1 MPEIQSIGN
10 QIRNPEPITEELFR
24 QVYKY
29 EDVEKPTACDRIK
42 EEIKCSKNTIFNLF
56 PILSWLPAYKFKEYF
71 VGDLIAGIT
80 VSIMH
85 IPHGLAYG
93 PLGGQEP
100 VVGLYMA
107 VFPTMIYLLMGTSRH
122 ISLGT
127 FAILT
132 MMTGQTVFKYIPMVE
147 DDLLTP
153 GLENGTSNG
162 TDSGHADERFSAIQV
177 GVAISLMVGLWQFIL
192 GVFRLGVLSVLLSNS
207 LVSGFTT
214 GAAVHVASVQFKNLL
229 GVDFKTRPGP
239 LKLVY
244 GYIDLFSNIT
254 KTNLVTLG
262 ISISFILFLSTFN
275 EVIKPLINKKFP
287 KCKVPVPIELIS
299 ILLGIIISYAL
310 DLKTNYNVKIV
321 SRVPSGLP
329 EPIVPP
335 FQLLPEI
342 IVDSFI
348 IAIIAISVN
357 LSLAK
362 IFAKK
367 SEYKIYGNQELLAYG
382 AANMFGAFF
391 QCIPVAASLSRSLV
405 QHSTGGKTAL
415 ANIFS
420 IILIILILLFM
431 GPIFEPVPLSVLS
444 AIVIVT
450 LKGLLMQVTDF
461 PKMYRKSKLDGLV
474 WLATFLGVCIID
486 LDYGLGVGM
495 VTSFITMLL
504 RSQKTRV
511 SVLGRVPDTNIYL
524 DVEHFKTAAT
534 LPGIIIM
541 QIIGGLHFAN
551 IENVQNK
558 VIGNYKKFEEISLER
573 NSSSLVLNMAS
584 VSYLDP
590 TAVSGLFLICR
601 DLKKFNCTLYL
612 TDCIPSV
619 YKTMRDCDFFKDFPK
634 EQVLASVYDAVEYLS
649 KESKNDNKN
658 E

>member
-1 MPEIQSIGN
+1 MKMPEIQAIGN

-29 EDVEKPTACDRIK
+29 EDVEKPTACDKIK
-42 EEIKCSKNTIFNLF
+42 EEIRCSRSTILNLF
-56 PILSWLPAYKFKEYF
+56 PILSWLPKYEFKQFF

-80 VSIMH
+80 VSVMH

-107 VFPTMIYLLMGTSRH
+107 VFPTMIYLLMGTSKH

-132 MMTGQTVFKYIPMVE
+132 MMTGQTVFKFVPPME
-147 DDLLTP
+147 EIYDS
-153 GLENGTSNG
+153 ENGTFIESN
-162 TDSGHADERFSAIQV
+162 SSHADERFSAIQV
-177 GVAISLMVGLWQFIL
+177 GVAISMMVGLWQFIL

-229 GVDFKTRPGP
+229 GVECKTSAGP
-239 LKLVY
+239 MKLVY

-262 ISISFILFLSTFN
+262 ISISFVLFLSTFN
-275 EVIKPLINKKFP
+275 ELIKPLISRKFP

-299 ILLGIIISYAL
+299 IILGIIISYGL
-310 DLKTNYNVKIV
+310 DLKKNYHVKIV
-321 SRVPSGLP
+321 NRVPSGLP
-329 EPIVPP
+329 NPIVPP

-367 SEYKIYGNQELLAYG
+367 SDYKINSNQELLAYG

-405 QHSTGGKTAL
+405 QHSTGGKTTL
-415 ANIFS
+415 ANVFS
-420 IILIILILLFM
+420 IILIILILLFL

-444 AIVIVT
+444 AIVLVT

-474 WLATFLGVCIID
+474 WLATFFGVCLID

-495 VTSFITMLL
+495 ITSFLTMLL

-511 SVLGRVPDTNIYL
+511 TVMGRVPDTNIYL
-524 DVEHFKTAAT
+524 DIEHFKTAVL
-534 LPGIIIM
+534 LPKIIVM

-558 VIGNYKKFEEISLER
+558 VVENYKSFEEISLEK
-573 NSSSLVLNMAS
+573 NSSNVILNMAS

-590 TAVSGLFLICR
+590 TAVNGLFLISR

-619 YKTMRDCDFFKDFPK
+619 YKTLRDCDFFKDFPK